1 MMSSKLPMVLQQDCG
16 NSLSMERSLK
26 QMQSLLETHFKQEWE
41 LETIED
47 RALQDRLSASLDDI
61 ETMLAAIDRG

>member
-1 MMSSKLPMVLQQDCG
+1 MMSSKLPMVLQQNCG

-26 QMQSLLETHFKQEWE
+26 QMQSLLETLFKQEWE